1 MSLSAP
7 GAPAAQSR
15 TATRGASAAAASS
28 SMDLDAPDGAAAAS
42 KEDVAAGRARKTA
55 AATAAAVAAC
65 AQLAANAKGPYGKLH
80 SSEQVALLG
89 DAELWDTIA
98 ENWCKPGKETI
109 SAIVATWEGR
119 DLAACVSKLGLPV
132 LYAKKNYESHMR
144 RSVVEAVRKY
154 AKEHPELFEAA
165 PDAGQSDGAG
175 TEASDD
181 QQEPCTPS
189 GTPPAR
195 DVSAQSHRRSP
206 RAPASSRSLAAMGM
220 AALQG
225 LPAVTVGSGHG
236 APGAAVS
243 SSPST
248 GKARI
253 RSSRSK
259 GAAAVDVSL
268 LDAGAG
274 ESEEP
279 SDPSG
284 SDDDDDSDWSP
295 HSDSGSSALHRDGRM
310 RREDVEH
317 ELARA
322 GVSRSFAKGFVRNA
336 VYAAG
341 GRTMY
346 QLYKEV
352 TAAFAHESSKRE
364 CLALSRVLDALLR
377 GDSAAALEHTCRRLG
392 GVHTAAE
399 TGNWAM
405 CERLETEAEQ
415 RSFVP
420 DTFMRSALK
429 SVTQMAAV
437 KKSAADGA
445 AGKGAF
451 SKAASASG
459 RGERRSPAK
468 PYKKDFQKDR
478 ENNKENG
485 ASTSQKKKGGSG
497 P

>member
-1 MSLSAP
+1 MSAP
-7 GAPAAQSR
+7 GAPPAPNR
-15 TATRGASAAAASS
+15 TATRGGAAAAAAAAS
-28 SMDLDAPDGAAAAS
+28 SMDLDASDGAAAD
-42 KEDVAAGRARKTA
+42 DVAADRRARKAA
-55 AATAAAVAAC
+55 AATEAAAAAC
-65 AQLAANAKGPYGKLH
+65 AQLAAAAKGPYSSMH
-80 SSEQVALLG
+80 SSEQVLLLG
-89 DAELWDTIA
+89 EAELWDTIA

-109 SAIVATWEGR
+109 SSIVATWEGR
-119 DLAACVSKLGLPV
+119 DLAACVYKLGLPV
-132 LYAKKNYESHMR
+132 LFAKRNYQPHMR

-154 AKEHPELFEAA
+154 AREHPELFEGA
-165 PDAGQSDGAG
+165 PEATHSDDAEG
-175 TEASDD
+175 SDD
-181 QQEPCTPS
+181 QQESGPAQKE
-189 GTPPAR
+189 GTPPSTPPAS
-195 DVSAQSHRRSP
+195 SAAASRRRSP
-206 RAPASSRSLAAMGM
+206 RAPASSRSVAAMAI

-225 LPAVTVGSGHG
+225 LPA
-236 APGAAVS
+236 APLSAK
-243 SSPST
+243 
-248 GKARI
+248 KAPV
-253 RSSRSK
+253 RSERSK
-259 GAAAVDVSL
+259 APAAVDVRL

-274 ESEEP
+274 KSES
-279 SDPSG
+279 SDPG
-284 SDDDDDSDWSP
+284 DSDGDDSDWSP
-295 HSDSGSSALHRDGRM
+295 HSDSVSAALGRDGRM

-317 ELARA
+317 ELAKA
-322 GVSRSFAKGFVRNA
+322 GVERSFAQGFVRNA
-336 VYAAG
+336 MYAAG

-352 TAAFAHESSKRE
+352 TSVFAHESSRRE
-364 CLALSRVLDALLR
+364 CLALSRILDALLR
-377 GDSAAALEHTCRRLG
+377 GDAAAALEHTCRRLG

-420 DTFMRSALK
+420 NEFMRSALK

-497 P
+497 PQ